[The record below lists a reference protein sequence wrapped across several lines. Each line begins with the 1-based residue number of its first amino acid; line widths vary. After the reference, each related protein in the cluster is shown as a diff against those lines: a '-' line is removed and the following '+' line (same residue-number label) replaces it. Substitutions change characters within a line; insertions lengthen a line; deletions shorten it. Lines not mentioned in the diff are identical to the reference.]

1 MILYHGSLSEFVN
14 FDPCRQREGSFGK
27 GYYFTN
33 AKNRRRK
40 VRPRRSGIPGFS
52 LKNPA
57 SMRDGLSVAFDNR
70 KLARRGFDG
79 FLYRS
84 KWTGNIIVVAFSR
97 KQIRKVTQ

>member
-1 MILYHGSLSEFVN
+1 MILYHGSSSKFVN
-14 FDPCRQREGSFGK
+14 FDPRRQREGSFGK

-33 AKNRRRK
+33 AKIDAEK
-40 VRPRRSGIPGFS
+40 YGPIVQKFQVS

-79 FLYRS
+79 FLYRL
-84 KWTGNIIVVAFSR
+84 KWTGNLTVVAFSR
-97 KQIRKVTQ
+97 EQIRKVTQ

>member
-1 MILYHGSLSEFVN
+1 MILYHGSSSEFVN
-14 FDPCRQREGSFGK
+14 FNARRQREGSFGK

-33 AKNRRRK
+33 AKVDAEKHGPVVQEFR
-40 VRPRRSGIPGFS
+40 VS

-84 KWTGNIIVVAFSR
+84 KWTGNLTVVAFSR
-97 KQIRKVTQ
+97 EQIRKVTQ